1 MGFESDAEARQCRG
15 ETMADRLLPV
25 AGALE
30 CSTKP
35 NARSP
40 HLDRDLDHGI
50 STTALEGDDA
60 TYAQLATV
68 TARRNQIVGQM
79 IERLENAAFNGQP
92 IDEGAAGRLIDEAYH
107 LIAAAR

>member
-1 MGFESDAEARQCRG
+1 MTR
-15 ETMADRLLPV
+15 
-25 AGALE
+25 
-30 CSTKP
+30 
-35 NARSP
+35 
-40 HLDRDLDHGI
+40 I